1 MGDPRFLCVCRYVCV
16 DIFQGKIN
24 HLTMSLWEID
34 EQVIYPHYVSFFL
47 TFQMRVKLHYV
58 LFKKKQV
65 LKEQGIMST
74 ASVKDI
80 YIFK

>member
-1 MGDPRFLCVCRYVCV
+1 
-16 DIFQGKIN
+16 
-24 HLTMSLWEID
+24 MSLWEID

-47 TFQMRVKLHYV
+47 TFQVRVKLHYV